1 LVGTGDDTVVEAV
14 EVNSATLLGIQAAAP
29 AAQIERARECSIKT
43 RRGAEVVDIPIPC
56 TN

>member
-1 LVGTGDDTVVEAV
+1 VVEV
-14 EVNSATLLGIQAAAP
+14 DTRELLGIEVEQQAEVVA
-29 AAQIERARECSIKT
+29 ERVCSIKT